1 MRLLEK
7 LTQTVGVSGSEDAVF
22 KIIKQEINPDVDDIH
37 TDAAG
42 NFIAH
47 KNGDGKKILIC
58 AHADEVGLVI
68 TKINDN
74 GTLCFSPLGR
84 VEPIVCLNHR
94 VIFQNGLYGSVI
106 ENSEIK
112 SLDDINTDNMY
123 IDIGASSYNEASE
136 AVKPGDACAVY
147 GKFTVQRTTVTSKA
161 LDNRIG
167 TYVMIEAIKK
177 ISDSKQDLYFAFTS
191 QSELCNKNA
200 MCAAYNINPDII
212 ICIDVTTSNDISGSK
227 KGSVKLGGGPA
238 IKIMDKSVITHSGL
252 RNAIV
257 RCAKEHNISYQF
269 EVMSSG
275 GTDAGSMQ
283 TLKGGFAAAVVSV
296 PLRYVHTPCETAD
309 KRDIEACIE
318 LITEFCKKDFIFV

>member
-7 LTQTVGVSGSEDAVF
+7 LTQAVGVSGSEDAIF

-37 TDAAG
+37 NDAAG

-47 KNGDGKKILIC
+47 KNGDGKRLLIC
-58 AHADEVGLVI
+58 AHADEVGLVV

-74 GTLCFSPLGR
+74 GTLCFAPLGSI
-84 VEPIVCLNHR
+84 EPIVCLNHR
-94 VIFQNGLYGSVI
+94 VIFQNGLYGSVVTS
-106 ENSEIK
+106 EKLNSI
-112 SLDDINTDNMY
+112 DDIKTDNMY
-123 IDIGASSYNEASE
+123 IDIGASSYDEAC
-136 AVKPGDACAVY
+136 KMIKIGDTCAVF
-147 GKFTVQRTTVTSKA
+147 GKFTEQGTTITSKA

-167 TYVMIEAIKK
+167 AYVLIEAIKR
-177 ISDSKQDLYFAFTS
+177 IGESKQDLYFAFTS
-191 QSELCNKNA
+191 QSELGNKNA

-212 ICIDVTTSNDISGSK
+212 ICIDVTTSTDVSDSK
-227 KGSVKLGGGPA
+227 NGSVKLGSGPA
-238 IKIMDKSVITHSGL
+238 IKIMDKSIITHSGL
-252 RNAIV
+252 RNAVI
-257 RCAKEHNISYQF
+257 RCAKEHNISYQL

-283 TLKGGFAAAVVSV
+283 TLKGGYAAAVVSV
-296 PLRYVHTPCETAD
+296 PLRYIHTPCETAD